1 MDVRRWTEDVG
12 DSARGFK
19 GGPADC
25 YWGEL
30 TDLGR
35 RSALSLGAILRDIYV
50 PLGFL
55 PATFSASTVDLVAF
69 RSTNMP
75 RTIETLHQLVE
86 GLWPHSTRDDGVK
99 VDFQLRGWQDEDL
112 IPGQSCR
119 CALLRPRCQALT
131 FADPPPLPCRMPA
144 PQQAPRS

>member
-1 MDVRRWTEDVG
+1 MTC
-12 DSARGFK
+12 S
-19 GGPADC
+19 

-35 RSALSLGAILRDIYV
+35 RSTLALGAILRDIYV

-55 PATFSASTVDLVAF
+55 PETLSPSNAAVCSF

-75 RTIETLHQLVE
+75 RTIESLHQIVE
-86 GLWPHSTRDDGVK
+86 GLWPAAAREDGLK

-112 IPGQSCR
+112 YPNQSCR
-119 CALLRPRCQALT
+119 CVSLFHPLLERAV
-131 FADPPPLPCRMPA
+131 
-144 PQQAPRS
+144 S